1 MFLLPLLLFAVATGA
16 ADVTLLTPLG
26 DVAQT
31 SPATS
36 GDPLVLA
43 TMAHTAPPPV
53 EIFVSRDRGISWVK
67 APDRE
72 LLIGGKTYAYAGD
85 PTLVTLDDGSF
96 GLA

>member
-26 DVAQT
+26 DVAET
-31 SPATS
+31 SLAIW
-36 GDPLVLA
+36 GAAFFLA
-43 TMAHTAPPPV
+43 TMAHPAPAPV